1 MQRFGAPERVLE
13 GDEALEVKR
22 RRSVLR
28 SDELRHHAGEVA
40 GDKGLDV
47 ELRVRDLV
55 QGEADRLVGRAQSL
69 GEETVALLG
78 RVPDGDGSRP
88 AEQDV
93 SGTGTLCSVALP
105 CSCPAIREADA
116 AITRAMTTHRP
127 QR

>member
-55 QGEADRLVGRAQSL
+55 QGEASAS
-69 GEETVALLG
+69 
-78 RVPDGDGSRP
+78 
-88 AEQDV
+88 
-93 SGTGTLCSVALP
+93 
-105 CSCPAIREADA
+105 
-116 AITRAMTTHRP
+116 
-127 QR
+127 